1 MQHAVELCNKLK
13 GKSLELEESDENRLR
28 LKILDFFIDRNIS
41 DDVFE
46 EVLTIRINDP
56 DPTKKQSKDICKEIL
71 QAWKSRHLINTSQ
84 DAGEEG

>member
-1 MQHAVELCNKLK
+1 MSAKRM
-13 GKSLELEESDENRLR
+13 ESEDTNENRLR

-56 DPTKKQSKDICKEIL
+56 DPDKQQTGD
-71 QAWKSRHLINTSQ
+71 
-84 DAGEEG
+84 

>member
-1 MQHAVELCNKLK
+1 LTLQKAVHLCNTLRN
-13 GKSLELEESDENRLR
+13 KSMELEDTNENRLR

-56 DPTKKQSKDICKEIL
+56 DPAKQQSKNICKEIL
-71 QAWKSRHLINTSQ
+71 EAWKSRHP
-84 DAGEEG
+84 A